1 MKQTLALR
9 ILGEVMKW
17 DSSRC
22 RDEFGWLS
30 LMSRLKY
37 DGYRGFTAGAR
48 FLESLAYWLQQF
60 RSEEREAAYS
70 FVRDRL
76 LYFGPQEVQH
86 LVELFFPE
94 VVQRRLIRKLAEDLG
109 VPAYRVWSHQD
120 AESAF
125 KRLVRRTLFMG
136 LSDGARIDAFRRANE
151 GILSNEQVVVATEIN
166 DKKWESLRKK
176 LRADVNDP
184 EARFAFIY
192 LLDDFTGSGTTLLR
206 HEDEGWDGKL
216 HKFWTQTRNEVEA
229 TFQSDVVLGVHHYV
243 ASAQARE
250 SNGRRQEEAKAAIGA
265 PWFQRV
271 EFTYG
276 IVLPESV
283 LVTPESARAFCDLV
297 ERYYDPVIES
307 ESIKKGGTN
316 AKFGFATSR
325 LPLVLEHNT
334 PNNSVALLWAETAG
348 EDGRPAMRPLFRRR
362 QRHS

>member
-9 ILGEVMKW
+9 ILGEVMRW

-60 RSEEREAAYS
+60 RPAERETAYA
-70 FVRDRL
+70 FVRDHL

-94 VVQRRLIRKLAEDLG
+94 VVQRRLTRKLAQDLG
-109 VPAYRVWSHQD
+109 VPPYRVWSHSD
-120 AESAF
+120 SATAF

-151 GILSNEQVVVATEIN
+151 GNVSNEQVVVATEIN

-176 LRADVNDP
+176 LRADVGDP
-184 EARFAFIY
+184 TARFAFIY

-206 HEDEGWDGKL
+206 PEEGGWDGKL
-216 HKFWTQTRNEVEA
+216 HRFWTQTAKEFEA
-229 TFQSDVVLGVHHYV
+229 TFDSDVVLGVHHYV
-243 ASAQARE
+243 ASAQSRE
-250 SNGRRQEEAKAAIGA
+250 SNLRRLAEAKAAPDA
-265 PWFQRV
+265 AWLQRV

-276 IVLPESV
+276 IVLPESI
-283 LVTPESARAFCDLV
+283 LVTPESAAAFCELV

-307 ESIKKGGTN
+307 ESVKKGGTS
-316 AKFGFATSR
+316 AKFGFANCR

-334 PNNSVALLWAETAG
+334 PNNSIALLWAETKG
-348 EDGRPAMRPLFRRR
+348 DESRPAMRPLFRRR